1 MLVGCEPSVAIHEAA
16 RTGNIEAVK
25 QHLAEGADVNA
36 ENIFDKTPLHRASLG
51 RYKEVTELL
60 ITKGA
65 DVNVQDIN
73 GSTSLDWAVVPTA
86 VNKTETSNLLRKHG
100 GQTGEELKAAAN

>member
-1 MLVGCEPSVAIHEAA
+1 MQ
-16 RTGNIEAVK
+16 K
-25 QHLAEGADVNA
+25 
-36 ENIFDKTPLHRASLG
+36 NIFDETSLHRASSG

-73 GSTSLDWAVVPTA
+73 GSTSLD
-86 VNKTETSNLLRKHG
+86 
-100 GQTGEELKAAAN
+100 

>member
-1 MLVGCEPSVAIHEAA
+1 
-16 RTGNIEAVK
+16 VK
-25 QHLAEGADVNA
+25 QHLAEGADENA
-36 ENIFDKTPLHRASLG
+36 ENIFDETSLHRASLG

-73 GSTSLDWAVVPTA
+73 GSTLLD
-86 VNKTETSNLLRKHG
+86 
-100 GQTGEELKAAAN
+100 